1 MYRPSSLVGA
11 SFLKACPG
19 GLARARP
26 GLVSFLALVA
36 ALMTV
41 GNGGAARAHAIES
54 SLERLQSVRDG
65 LTLQSHFSSGEP
77 TANALVRLVPPDG
90 AQAVEVG
97 RTDASGR
104 LSFALPKGSNGTWE
118 VQVDGGPGH
127 RDYLELPV
135 QKGQAQLDRLSQQP
149 SPAGGPFGLSPLHGL
164 LILGGLSSLG
174 GVLIAHRQGRRP
186 PHA

>member
-1 MYRPSSLVGA
+1 
-11 SFLKACPG
+11 
-19 GLARARP
+19 
-26 GLVSFLALVA
+26 
-36 ALMTV
+36 
-41 GNGGAARAHAIES
+41 
-54 SLERLQSVRDG
+54 
-65 LTLQSHFSSGEP
+65 
-77 TANALVRLVPPDG
+77 VRLVPPDG

>member
-1 MYRPSSLVGA
+1 MSHPPVLVGPSLVAVG
-11 SFLKACPG
+11 PG
-19 GLARARP
+19 CRSHGRP
-26 GLVSFLALVA
+26 GLIGFLAVA
-36 ALMTV
+36 TALTAV
-41 GNGGAARAHAIES
+41 FQGGAARAHAIES
-54 SLERLQSVRDG
+54 SLERLQSLRDE
-65 LTLQSHFSSGEP
+65 LTLESHFSSGEP

-135 QKGQAQLDRLSQQP
+135 RKGQAQLDRLSQQP
-149 SPAGGPFGLSPLHGL
+149 NPVGGAFGLSSLHGL
-164 LILGGLSSLG
+164 LLLGGLGSLG
-174 GVLIAHRQGRRP
+174 GVLIAERLGRQRP
-186 PHA
+186 RG

>member
-1 MYRPSSLVGA
+1 MVLGV
-11 SFLKACPG
+11 
-19 GLARARP
+19 
-26 GLVSFLALVA
+26 ALITAVE
-36 ALMTV
+36 
-41 GNGGAARAHAIES
+41 GGAARAHAIES

-90 AQAVEVG
+90 AEAVEVG

-135 QKGQAQLDRLSQQP
+135 RKGQAQLDRLSQQP
-149 SPAGGPFGLSPLHGL
+149 NPAGGPFGLSPLHGL
-164 LILGGLSSLG
+164 LMLGGLGSLG
-174 GVLIAHRQGRRP
+174 GVLIAHRQGRRSSP
-186 PHA
+186 RA